1 MKFTVIGY
9 WGAYPEKESA
19 TSCYVLEK
27 QWVDHCK
34 VWEVVLCLVCFNTT
48 A

>member
-19 TSCYVLEK
+19 TSCYVLENNGSTI
-27 QWVDHCK
+27 VMDLGSGALSRYH
-34 VWEVVLCLVCFNTT
+34 